1 MVIKKMKLLASNA
14 AQLESESAFDVLARA
29 QRRASAGH
37 PVINLGIGQPDFQT
51 SAHIVEAAVKALQD
65 GQHGYTAAA
74 GTVELRSGVA
84 AYYERCFGLDVDP
97 ESVLVVPGGKV
108 TMAFAMLLLGESGR
122 EILYPDPGFPIY
134 RSLAGY
140 SGARAGGFDANSWVP
155 AAVISNDTRTGIERF
170 LAHHKLSTLFQQN
183 WSADDSPRKP
193 DPEAVA
199 RLCTRLSLDPA
210 NCALIG
216 DAETDLQMA
225 VDAGIGVVVGYRGGW
240 STHPRLPSARHV
252 MDNGQQLT
260 LEADP

>member
-122 EILYPDPGFPIY
+122 EILSPDPGFPIY
-134 RSLAGY
+134 RSMAGY
-140 SGARAGGFDANSWVP
+140 SGARAVPYALHEEMGFSFKAEDILARVEAGEGRVHHAVLGWGCAVSPHMRSRGPEGGKAPWGPLGGPVWAP
-155 AAVISNDTRTGIERF
+155 CPPPGPTYA
-170 LAHHKLSTLFQQN
+170 LHHVSQ
-183 WSADDSPRKP
+183 
-193 DPEAVA
+193 
-199 RLCTRLSLDPA
+199 CTRLK
-210 NCALIG
+210 
-216 DAETDLQMA
+216 
-225 VDAGIGVVVGYRGGW
+225 R
-240 STHPRLPSARHV
+240 PRRSACPPCTR
-252 MDNGQQLT
+252 
-260 LEADP
+260 